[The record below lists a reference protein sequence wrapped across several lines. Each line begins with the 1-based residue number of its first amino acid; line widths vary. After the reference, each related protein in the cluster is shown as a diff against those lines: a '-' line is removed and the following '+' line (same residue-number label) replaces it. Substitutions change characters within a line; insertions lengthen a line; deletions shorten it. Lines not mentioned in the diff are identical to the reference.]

1 MLTEEQEDKGY
12 RLEFEGDY
20 VLVWHDNNQIGL
32 LLTTPDIAQRMQTLV
47 EKHRQE
53 FEMATAG
60 T

>member
-1 MLTEEQEDKGY
+1 MLTKDQEDNGY
-12 RLEFEGDY
+12 RLESRADY
-20 VLVWHDNNQIGL
+20 VLIWHDNNQIGL
-32 LLTTPDIAQRMQTLV
+32 LMATPDITQRVQTLV